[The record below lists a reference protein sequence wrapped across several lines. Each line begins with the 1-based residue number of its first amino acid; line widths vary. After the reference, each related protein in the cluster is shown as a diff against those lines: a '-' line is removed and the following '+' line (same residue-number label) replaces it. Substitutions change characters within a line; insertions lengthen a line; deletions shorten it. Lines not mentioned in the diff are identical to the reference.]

1 MVRRTKEDAQKTRS
15 QILEAAEQA
24 FHQRGM
30 AHTTLA
36 EIAVKIG
43 AMRS

>member
-30 AHTTLA
+30 ARTTLSCDNPLQ
-36 EIAVKIG
+36 II
-43 AMRS
+43 